1 MDVNCALPFTG
12 MTVECPSYSD
22 KSTDIL
28 IPTMKVAHF
37 FIDPFKLNKE
47 CQNHYRSLLFLLV
60 FHEL

>member
-1 MDVNCALPFTG
+1 